1 MSVEFIGY
9 VSAREQTEILDPSG
23 PAVDPEYI
31 AATALI
37 HERGGFDKALVA
49 FHSSSPESILIAQHA
64 ASVTSK
70 MGFLIAHRPGFTAP
84 TLAARQFATLDTSV
98 AGEWLCILL
107 QVEMTVSLRLMET
120 ICRKSSDISALRN
133 I

>member
-84 TLAARQFATLDTSV
+84 TRSARQFATLDHLSRGRV
-98 AGEWLCILL
+98 AVHLITARTAREL
-107 QVEMTVSLRLMET
+107 EAAADHPSNVSR
-120 ICRKSSDISALRN
+120 
-133 I
+133 